1 MLMLS
6 CEYNSV
12 IFPCD
17 SVPPTQ
23 LLRSSVE
30 LQGTITVITLIFSS
44 SLFLLITF
52 SIKWFIWAMQMPGN
66 MLDYPNN
73 CSECKVTR
81 FAMIWFYSSPGKQI
95 NML

>member
-66 MLDYPNN
+66 IVRL
-73 CSECKVTR
+73 SKQLLRVQS
-81 FAMIWFYSSPGKQI
+81 YSICNDLILFIAGET
-95 NML
+95 N